1 MTNWRSGVSSLLQNV
16 CDVRQYNESQYTG
29 DARSATHS
37 HGDGGLAALIDTDLG
52 AFEGRSAVD
61 LY

>member
-1 MTNWRSGVSSLLQNV
+1 MFYDELVEFSFLQDV
-16 CDVRQYNESQYTG
+16 CDVRHHNEPQYTG
-29 DARSATHS
+29 DARGATHS

-52 AFEGRSAVD
+52 AFEGRCAVG